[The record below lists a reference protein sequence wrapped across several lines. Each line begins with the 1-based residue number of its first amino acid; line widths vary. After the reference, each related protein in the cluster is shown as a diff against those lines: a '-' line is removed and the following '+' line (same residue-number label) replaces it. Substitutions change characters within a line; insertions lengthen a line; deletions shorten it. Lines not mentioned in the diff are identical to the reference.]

1 MLGCV
6 ARADGSLA
14 AFRMRRV
21 GHQPLRYGAASQAS
35 QTVSHVVRYKN
46 HAARYINHIVE
57 YKIHDVVSS
66 LLRRW
71 DISAACGDALCCR
84 LPCLP
89 YGWDMA
95 NVPNALTF
103 GTFASTGRPLGVS
116 WFIVRLLSGVR
127 RFQLR

>member
-21 GHQPLRYGAASQAS
+21 GYQPLRYGVASQAS

-57 YKIHDVVSS
+57 YKIYDVV
-66 LLRRW
+66 
-71 DISAACGDALCCR
+71 
-84 LPCLP
+84 
-89 YGWDMA
+89 
-95 NVPNALTF
+95 
-103 GTFASTGRPLGVS
+103 
-116 WFIVRLLSGVR
+116 
-127 RFQLR
+127 